1 LTAGPDSTQN
11 PGGMNV
17 AASILWIYI
26 VLLVLGGL
34 MGYLKARSKV
44 SLYTSVGFAA
54 ALTLC
59 AVRLLPPPTADWL
72 MGALIIVFAV
82 RFAKTRRI
90 IPAGMMIILT
100 ILALA
105 GRHLL

>member
-1 LTAGPDSTQN
+1 
-11 PGGMNV
+11 MN
-17 AASILWIYI
+17 ATTILWVYI
-26 VLLVLGGL
+26 ILLVLGGV
-34 MGYLKARSKV
+34 MGYVKARSKI

-59 AVRLLPPPTADWL
+59 AVRLLPSLAADWL
-72 MGALIIVFAV
+72 MAALLVVFAV

-90 IPAGMMIILT
+90 IPAGLLVVLT

-105 GRHLL
+105 ARHLL